1 MAEQPTTTTS
11 LIELFLSHMYK
22 CCVEIV
28 RHQWEISFGK
38 SFFKSFLHNQA
49 KIRNYHPFTSRTA
62 TTMENDNLEPLT
74 PTRSPNTL
82 YEELEELFPHGPNFL
97 PLLPLNFLSPR
108 TKYPD
113 GKHDFHLEM
122 RINNLSLDEDDLLNE
137 LSGRYSADENSIF
150 SHDDSF
156 LPEDVPDR
164 SSTIDPLDERVSNVD
179 NNQFET
185 ETKLSNI
192 VTPDVYDFEA
202 KSNTNADMEG
212 SEKIKTKPPP
222 EAFDETSDSDG
233 RSSTPSL
240 PPKAPD
246 KDVPEANSSKTRK
259 QRTKKEKSTKVSR
272 SRKLRGR
279 RSNKNRPSRKVK
291 IPEEARVYVKKVEEE
306 DILSER
312 GGKSN
317 GHKGNKVY
325 LDHVDTLKP
334 SYRKLETAKEKTAF
348 IEEHVLK
355 WAKQRNARWLTRD
368 QGSKKWYIDHPKNA
382 HTKAGQ
388 ALRDDREKKAL

>member
-1 MAEQPTTTTS
+1 
-11 LIELFLSHMYK
+11 
-22 CCVEIV
+22 
-28 RHQWEISFGK
+28 
-38 SFFKSFLHNQA
+38 
-49 KIRNYHPFTSRTA
+49 
-62 TTMENDNLEPLT
+62 MENDNLEPLT